1 MERKQRAALR
11 EGHTGHEGDQI
22 GGGLVLLGEAV
33 EAVDH
38 HLGIINGG
46 TKIRKPIGEGL
57 DLLKIVGHTHLS
69 HLDIAE
75 LGREVELTI
84 DLVVVEETVDAV
96 PEIDGEGIV
105 AGRHDGVE
113 DAERDRPIEPRD
125 DGGVEERP
133 LRVRRIGSI
142 EVEVIQEGVLATGGA
157 EEGAPLT
164 VNAGVKR
171 ELDGNVSLDGVQ
183 ADGLGMQR
191 GQGERPRARP
201 RSIDGGRERQLGL
214 GGLGVLA
221 LLGSGQR
228 LVRRVGVGLRHGCG
242 GAGAAAREEV
252 VASTAA
258 EGGEGRHRLGL
269 GF

>member
-1 MERKQRAALR
+1 M
-11 EGHTGHEGDQI
+11 
-22 GGGLVLLGEAV
+22 LGEAV

-38 HLGIINGG
+38 HLSIINGG
-46 TKIRKPIGEGL
+46 AKIRKPIGEGF
-57 DLLKIVGHTHLS
+57 DLLKIVGHGHLS
-69 HLDIAE
+69 HLEIAE

-105 AGRHDGVE
+105 TGRHDGVE

-142 EVEVIQEGVLATGGA
+142 EVEVIQEGVLATSGA
-157 EEGAPLT
+157 EEGAPLP

-171 ELDGNVSLDGVQ
+171 ELDGNVAFDGVE
-183 ADGLGMQR
+183 ADGLGVQR

-201 RSIDGGRERQLGL
+201 GSIDGGRERQLGL

-221 LLGSGQR
+221 LLGRGQR
-228 LVRRVGVGLRHGCG
+228 LVRGVRVRLRHGG
-242 GAGAAAREEV
+242 GDRGAAARGV
-252 VASTAA
+252 VASVAA
-258 EGGEGRHRLGL
+258 ERGGGRHRLGL